1 MPLTTGAPTGEE
13 WYHRDM
19 TDDEAERAMRSSGK
33 PQEWLY
39 LVYDKPEFIGVP
51 CCRRYPEYVLLV
63 NVSDEQFEL
72 HRFQIIQ
79 RRSDN
84 QYVLGKDSPLARA
97 HKSVKSLIMYYR
109 GLTGSSIPMKDGRK
123 VKLSQSYVY

>member
-1 MPLTTGAPTGEE
+1 MSQLFCCCNFARYNDEYTPLTTGAPTGEE

-33 PQEWLY
+33 PQEGLY

-72 HRFQIIQ
+72 HAQV
-79 RRSDN
+79 SDH
-84 QYVLGKDSPLARA
+84 P
-97 HKSVKSLIMYYR
+97 
-109 GLTGSSIPMKDGRK
+109 TP
-123 VKLSQSYVY
+123 